1 MPTVNFRQMKYGTK
15 ADYDLLA
22 DLEDRYVAEL
32 PDRILAALVRLND
45 TLDGYQVNRL
55 EHALQTATRAE
66 ADGADDE
73 MVLGALLHD
82 LGDDLAPRNH
92 GEYAAAILR
101 PYVRPE
107 VAWVVEH
114 HGVFQARYYAHL
126 FGDDP
131 RIEERYGGHRYYD
144 SCAQFCERWDQAAFD
159 PEHRTRPLS
168 HFEPLVRRIFARPHF
183 DPDIVGRTDAI
194 GIAGKVA

>member
-1 MPTVNFRQMKYGTK
+1 MQTVSFRQMKHGTR
-15 ADYDLLA
+15 ADYYLLA
-22 DLEDRYVAEL
+22 EFEDRHVAEL
-32 PDRILAALVRLND
+32 PDRVLSALGGLDD
-45 TLDGYQVNRL
+45 TLDGYQITRL

-66 ADGADDE
+66 ADGADGE

-82 LGDDLAPRNH
+82 LGDNLAPRNH

-114 HGVFQARYYAHL
+114 HGTFQARYYAHF

-131 RIEERYGGHRYYD
+131 RVEERHGGHRYYD
-144 SCAQFCERWDQAAFD
+144 SCDQFCERWDQAAFD
-159 PEHRTRPLS
+159 PDYPTQSLA
-168 HFEPLVRRIFARPHF
+168 HFEPLLRQIFARRPF
-183 DPDIVGRTDAI
+183 DPDVVGRTDAL
-194 GIAGKVA
+194 GVTGKVA

>member
-1 MPTVNFRQMKYGTK
+1 MKFGTSE
-15 ADYDLLA
+15 DYHLLA
-22 DLEDRYVAEL
+22 DLEEHYVDEL
-32 PDRILAALVRLND
+32 PDRILAALVGLGD
-45 TLDGYQVNRL
+45 SLDGYQVTRL

-73 MVLGALLHD
+73 MVLAALVHD
-82 LGDDLAPRNH
+82 LGDTLAPRNH

-114 HGVFQARYYAHL
+114 HGTFQARYYAHF

-131 RIEERYGGHRYYD
+131 RIEEHHGGHRYFD
-144 SCAQFCERWDQAAFD
+144 SCARFCERWDQAAFD
-159 PEHRTRPLS
+159 PDYPTLPLS
-168 HFEPLVRRIFARPHF
+168 HFEPLVRRIFARRPF
-183 DPDIVGRTDAI
+183 DPDVIGRTDAL
-194 GIAGKVA
+194 GTAGAAVDP